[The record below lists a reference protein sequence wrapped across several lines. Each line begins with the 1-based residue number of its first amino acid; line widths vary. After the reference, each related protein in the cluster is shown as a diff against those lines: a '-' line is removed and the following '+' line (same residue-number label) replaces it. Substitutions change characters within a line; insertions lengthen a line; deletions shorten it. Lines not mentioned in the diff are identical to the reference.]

1 MSKKLIA
8 GLLVLAI
15 VATTV
20 WAQQEARPQNRRGPQ
35 GGQQGG
41 GQGASQAQQMRGR
54 MQTWLQDLEDANE
67 QKDHEKVGK
76 LISEMKERMASFS
89 SGSRPTGQGQN
100 QDRAGQGS
108 SQRSGSGS
116 AQRGPGGTQ
125 RPGSGD
131 SQRSGRSQGGPGQNR
146 PGQGGPSQRQGD
158 ETFMPTSAVPKN
170 STERKVL
177 SVLEDM
183 RRTPEMRAANVPT
196 DDGRLLRLL
205 VEAIDAKHVVEIG
218 TSTGVSGTW
227 MGLALKN
234 TGGKLTTHEIDPSRA
249 KTAMANF
256 KRAGVDKQI
265 TIVEGDAHQTVAK
278 IKGPIDLLFLDAD
291 KEGYIDY
298 LDKLMPLVRPGG
310 LIVAHNMN
318 PRQADANFIDAITTD
333 PDLETLL
340 LHKEGTGV
348 SVTLKK
354 R

>member
-20 WAQQEARPQNRRGPQ
+20 WAQQEARPQNRRGPGRAPQ

-41 GQGASQAQQMRGR
+41 GQGASQTQQMRGR

-67 QKDHEKVGK
+67 QKDHKKVAE
-76 LISEMKERMASFS
+76 LISEMKQRMEGFS
-89 SGSRPTGQGQN
+89 GGSRPTGQGQN
-100 QDRAGQGS
+100 QDRTGQGS

-125 RPGSGD
+125 RS
-131 SQRSGRSQGGPGQNR
+131 SRS
-146 PGQGGPSQRQGD
+146 QGGPSQRQGD
-158 ETFMPTSAVPKN
+158 ETFMPTSAIPKN
-170 STERKVL
+170 NTERKVIA
-177 SVLEDM
+177 VLEDM
-183 RRTPEMRAANVPT
+183 GRTPEMRAANVPT

-205 VEAIDAKHVVEIG
+205 VEAIDAQHVVEIG

-227 MGLALKN
+227 MGLALKK

-249 KTAMANF
+249 RTAMSNF

-265 TIVEGDAHQTVAK
+265 TVVEGDAHQTVTK
-278 IKGPIDLLFLDAD
+278 IKDPIDLLFLDAD

-310 LIVAHNMN
+310 LIIAHNMN
-318 PRQADANFIDAITTD
+318 PRQADANFIEAITTD